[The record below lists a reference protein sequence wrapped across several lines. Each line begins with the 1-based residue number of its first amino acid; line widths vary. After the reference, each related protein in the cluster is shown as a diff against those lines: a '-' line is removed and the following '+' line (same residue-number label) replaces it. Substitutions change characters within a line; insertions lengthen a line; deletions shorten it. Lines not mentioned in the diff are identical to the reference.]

1 MTLMLSTDYMSYREV
16 ESKIMTL
23 YSYFNGKVNKI
34 LPATELNFS
43 NSQYIPI
50 GSCDRTTGAILFSL
64 PKMVEMVNNR
74 KYKDIALLYAVIHEL
89 SHMDQY
95 WIGDKYVND
104 KEYTNHIET
113 ANTRRTLEFIYENTT
128 ILKDVYEYGDN
139 RLYEDMCKEYNDI
152 KTKGYS
158 FDYITPHIVL
168 DEIVKFMTDNQE
180 NYDDYNNIF
189 LSILNYQS
197 FEGQRYGMLSNDFGF
212 TVKGEDALDYRTQFR
227 ILADVRKA
235 FSSFSY
241 ECRCYSKDMYGLLKF
256 ASRDIK
262 KINVVQQM

>member
-43 NSQYIPI
+43 NSRYIPV

-128 ILKDVYEYGDN
+128 ILKDVYDYGEH
-139 RLYEDMCKEYNDI
+139 RLYADMCKEYNDI
-152 KTKGYS
+152 KTKG
-158 FDYITPHIVL
+158 
-168 DEIVKFMTDNQE
+168 
-180 NYDDYNNIF
+180 
-189 LSILNYQS
+189 
-197 FEGQRYGMLSNDFGF
+197 
-212 TVKGEDALDYRTQFR
+212 
-227 ILADVRKA
+227 
-235 FSSFSY
+235 
-241 ECRCYSKDMYGLLKF
+241 
-256 ASRDIK
+256 
-262 KINVVQQM
+262 